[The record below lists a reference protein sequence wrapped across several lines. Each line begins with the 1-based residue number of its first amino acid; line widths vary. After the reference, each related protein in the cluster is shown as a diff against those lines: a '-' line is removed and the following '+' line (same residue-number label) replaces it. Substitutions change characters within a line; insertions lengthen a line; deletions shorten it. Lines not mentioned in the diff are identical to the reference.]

1 MPVHTR
7 IAPTPSGYLH
17 EGTAFNFVLTW
28 VRARRW
34 GGTVRLRID
43 DAGQQTVQSEFVDD
57 IFHTL
62 DWLGLDW
69 DYGPTSPDS
78 LAREYSQ
85 QLRYDRYHAVIQ
97 QLVEAQ
103 QVFACSCTRRDVQQA
118 GGQYPGTCAARSLA
132 GSIDCTSADH
142 ALRLRLENVPIPF
155 PVVRGKNGAPAYM
168 IVSVVDDV
176 DHGITHIVRGSDLL
190 PVTAT
195 QRALSA
201 LVPELQGFA
210 DISVEHHPLIVDAT
224 GEKLSKSHGSTDLRS
239 WRQAGRGPEAILQRV
254 ATYLEVPEARAIQ
267 SVLDLLEAD

>member
-43 DAGQQTVQSEFVDD
+43 DADQQMVQSEFVDD

-69 DYGPTSPDS
+69 DHGPTSPDS

-85 QLRYDRYHAVIQ
+85 QLRHDRNHAVIQ
-97 QLVEAQ
+97 QLVAAQ

-118 GGQYPGTCAARSLA
+118 GGQYPGTCAARSL
-132 GSIDCTSADH
+132 DCRSADH
-142 ALRLRLENVPIPF
+142 ALRLRLGDVPIPY

-201 LVPELQGFA
+201 LVPELQGFT